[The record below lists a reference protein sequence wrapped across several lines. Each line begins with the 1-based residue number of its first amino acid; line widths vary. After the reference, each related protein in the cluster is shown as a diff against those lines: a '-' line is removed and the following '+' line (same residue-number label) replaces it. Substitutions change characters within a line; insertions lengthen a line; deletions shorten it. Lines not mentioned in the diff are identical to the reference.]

1 MRLRRLLWLI
11 ALAVFVCPSWIGSA
25 AAADRIAHPIAGHCH
40 DVPPPPCPE
49 HGSAKH
55 AAGLCCPLMS
65 QSAAVMPRAMVL
77 NPSRDPSRFVLA
89 AGPHLTGLSP
99 HEDPPPP
106 RV

>member
-1 MRLRRLLWLI
+1 
-11 ALAVFVCPSWIGSA
+11 
-25 AAADRIAHPIAGHCH
+25 
-40 DVPPPPCPE
+40 
-49 HGSAKH
+49 
-55 AAGLCCPLMS
+55 MS